1 MVEVVR
7 SVPAPEGL
15 GVALARV
22 PPGTDIELDL
32 RLESVVEGV
41 LVTGTAAYEVAGEC
55 ARCLDPVTF
64 DEEAEF
70 TELFAYPPT
79 DARGREI
86 EEGESDEEAPSRLEG
101 DVIYLEPVVRDVVV
115 LRLPIAPL
123 CRDDCPGLCATCGER
138 LDDPGHVHEEID
150 PRWEA
155 LARLAQESRESR
167 SNGTPQDATQDD
179 KQDATQ
185 DDKEEGS

>member
-7 SVPAPEGL
+7 TVPAPEGL

-22 PPGTDIELDL
+22 PPGTDVELDL

-41 LVTGTAAYEVAGEC
+41 LVTGTAAYEVAGDC
-55 ARCLDPVTF
+55 ARCLDPVSY

-70 TELFAYPPT
+70 TELFAYPAT

-86 EEGESDEEAPSRLEG
+86 DEGEADEEAPSRIEG
-101 DVIYLEPVVRDVVV
+101 DIIDLEPVVRDAVV

-123 CRDDCPGLCATCGER
+123 CREDCPGLCATCGER

-155 LARLAQESRESR
+155 LARLAQESRPPGR
-167 SNGTPQDATQDD
+167 QGATQE
-179 KQDATQ
+179 ATQ

>member
-1 MVEVVR
+1 MVEAVR
-7 SVPAPEGL
+7 TVPAPEGL

-22 PPGTDIELDL
+22 PPGAEIELVL

-41 LVTGTAAYEVAGEC
+41 LVTGTAEYEVVGEC
-55 ARCLDPVTF
+55 ARCLDPVSY

-70 TELFAYPPT
+70 AELFVYPAT

-86 EEGESDEEAPSRLEG
+86 DEGEEDEEAPSRIEG
-101 DVIYLEPVVRDVVV
+101 DMVDLEPLVRDAVV

-123 CRDDCPGLCATCGER
+123 CQENCPGLCATCGER
-138 LDDPGHVHEEID
+138 LEDPGHVHEEID

-155 LARLAQESRESR
+155 LARLARESRES
-167 SNGTPQDATQDD
+167 STQTETHDD
-179 KQDATQ
+179 Q
-185 DDKEEGS
+185 EEGS